1 MKEFESF
8 PIGNSEPLRGI
19 VYKSPS
25 NHCREQGSPTT
36 NRGTCGDMIGAAQ
49 EKRWGESILHSK
61 DDRNGFGIW
70 L

>member
-49 EKRWGESILHSK
+49 EKR
-61 DDRNGFGIW
+61 
-70 L
+70 